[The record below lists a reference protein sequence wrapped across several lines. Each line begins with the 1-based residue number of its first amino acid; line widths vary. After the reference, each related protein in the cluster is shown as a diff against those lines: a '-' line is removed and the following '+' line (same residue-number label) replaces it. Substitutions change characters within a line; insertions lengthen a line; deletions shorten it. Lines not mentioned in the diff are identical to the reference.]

1 MNNLFIHSL
10 QGLLLLFLDESND
23 IGNKNKEFYNT
34 SIEKILRTINR
45 MPHQHF
51 TAGLQARDI
60 YPEVRKYFYREHSN
74 VTWDEFLTKKFAL
87 WIDRHTFEY

>member
-10 QGLLLLFLDESND
+10 QGLLLLFLDESD
-23 IGNKNKEFYNT
+23 YIGNKNKEFDNT

-51 TAGLQARDI
+51 AAGLQARDI
-60 YPEVRKYFYREHSN
+60 YPELRKDFYREHPN
-74 VTWDEFLTKKFAL
+74 VT
-87 WIDRHTFEY
+87 